1 MNVIREVEFLRL
13 APSLLCCGL
22 LALLLAG
29 CADDAA
35 RLMYRSQSELTRH
48 RRMEAESAAR
58 ERATK
63 QAADKLQKELAES
76 VARER
81 ATKRAADKLQTEQA
95 AGEAQKRA
103 AEKFQAELAEG
114 EAQDRTLD
122 QLQAALT
129 VCLRAGGT
137 YEVCYHDQAAYL
149 TCLAAGG
156 RDAECR
162 PQAP

>member
-13 APSLLCCGL
+13 CPSLLCCGL
-22 LALLLAG
+22 MALLLAG

-58 ERATK
+58 ERA
-63 QAADKLQKELAES
+63 A
-76 VARER
+76 
-81 ATKRAADKLQTEQA
+81 KRAADKLQTELA
-95 AGEAQKRA
+95 EVEAQKRA
-103 AEKFQAELAEG
+103 ADKLRKELAEG
-114 EAQDRTLD
+114 EARKRTSD
-122 QLQAALT
+122 QLQATVAEREAQKRTLDELETALT

-137 YEVCYHDQAAYL
+137 YEVCYGDQSAYL

-156 RDAECR
+156 RDADCR

>member
-13 APSLLCCGL
+13 GPNLLCCGL
-22 LALLLAG
+22 LALVMAG

-48 RRMEAESAAR
+48 RRMEAESVTR
-58 ERATK
+58 ERAQK
-63 QAADKLQKELAES
+63 RAADKLQKELAE
-76 VARER
+76 
-81 ATKRAADKLQTEQA
+81 
-95 AGEAQKRA
+95 GEAQKRA
-103 AEKFQAELAEG
+103 AEKLQAELAEG

-137 YEVCYHDQAAYL
+137 YEVCYGDQAAYL

-162 PQAP
+162 PHAP